1 MAFNQNEYL
10 KLLYEQ
16 EQNPTVKNVLGNIG
30 GMGAGANLG
39 QAMANPVD
47 KIMGAEPTPWYK
59 TMGGGSAIGGALG
72 ALGAGLLGQDLGNSL
87 AYGVIGAGKT
97 SNVMADNIRRQEEQK
112 AEQEMNMIRQ
122 GMIEAKMKEAEQ
134 RQLAN
139 QANIEA
145 QKEISQSRIADNNKA
160 NIINAVKSGVLDA
173 ETGNRLLE
181 QSGVQGWNL
190 QDKQENQAQTQAN
203 KILNLGDKQALVNPL
218 TGEVIKEYN
227 IAQQQNQQASNKLVP
242 LNLGNKQVL
251 VNPLTGETVQEYD
264 IAQKEQQA
272 VNNRLVPLD
281 LGNERVLAD
290 PITGEIV
297 QRYNVAPSLPTSISG
312 FKQYQEM
319 TPEQQAQYQSYARAP
334 QIKDTGGEIQ
344 AYNPATMQMT
354 PIATKTLKPE
364 DRPEAVQAKEVAKTT
379 GKEQAERTLDF
390 PKATNAY
397 NSNVAKSERVSSL
410 IDDVYKNVNWKTA
423 GGIGK
428 FASAIPGTNAS
439 DLKANLDT
447 IEANI
452 GFEELANMRA
462 NSPTGGALG
471 AISDRDISLLT
482 SAMANVRQS
491 QSPKQLRDN
500 LASLKKTM
508 SESRARLKK
517 AYEADSKKY
526 GAGAMHGATPQGTTP
541 SIKEGATAT
550 NPKTGAKIIF
560 RGGQWQTM

>member
-1 MAFNQNEYL
+1 MDFDKQQYL
-10 KLLYEQ
+10 KQLYDNEQ
-16 EQNPTVKNVLGNIG
+16 DPNVKSIIGNIS
-30 GMGAGANLG
+30 GMG
-39 QAMANPVD
+39 QQMPKSANPVD
-47 KIMGAEPTPWYK
+47 SIMEQTPWYK
-59 TMGGGSAIGGALG
+59 TIGGGSALGGALG
-72 ALGAGLLGQDLGNSL
+72 ALGAGLLGQDVGNSL

-97 SNVMADNIRRQEEQK
+97 SNVMADNIRKQEEQK
-112 AEQEMNMIRQ
+112 AEQEMNAIRQ
-122 GMIEAKMKEAEQ
+122 GMLEYRMKDAEQ
-134 RQLAN
+134 RQTLN
-139 QANIEA
+139 QANISA
-145 QKEISQSRIADNNKA
+145 QKEIQDAKIRENSKS
-160 NIINAVKSGVLDA
+160 NIVNAVKNGVLDA
-173 ETGNRLLE
+173 ETANKLLQ
-181 QSGVQGWNL
+181 QSGAEGWNL
-190 QDKQENQAQTQAN
+190 QNPQQDNQREQAN
-203 KILNLGDKQALVNPL
+203 KILNLGNKQALVNPL
-218 TGEVIKEYN
+218 TGEVIKEYD
-227 IAQQQNQQASNKLVP
+227 IAQQQNQQSVNKLVP

-290 PITGEIV
+290 PLTGEV
-297 QRYNVAPSLPTSISG
+297 VKRYNVAPSMPSSIAG
-312 FKQYQEM
+312 YNEYKAM

-364 DRPEAVQAKEVAKTT
+364 DRPEAVQAKEIAKTT
-379 GKEQAERTLDF
+379 GKEQVERTMDF
-390 PKATNAY
+390 PKTTNAF
-397 NSNVAKSERVSSL
+397 NASMAKNERVSNL
-410 IDDVYKNVNWKTA
+410 IDDVYKKINWKTA

-428 FASAIPGTNAS
+428 FASVIPGTEAS

-482 SAMANVRQS
+482 SAMANVKQS

-500 LASLKKTM
+500 LASLKTTM
-508 SESRARLKK
+508 SESKERLKK
-517 AYEADSKKY
+517 AYESDLKKY
-526 GAGAMHGATPQGTTP
+526 GAGAMQGATPQS
-541 SIKEGATAT
+541 SITEGATAT
-550 NPKTGAKIIF
+550 NPNTGAKIIF
-560 RGGQWQTM
+560 RGGKWQAM